1 MDAEH
6 EKRFGGIEA
15 RLARLETLLAAM
27 ATGRSPQ
34 ARPQSAPPPG
44 PPAISSPEPSREPPP
59 EPTPTATAP
68 ASERAATTDGS
79 LSSHRPAGAHAA
91 PREEYVLHDDEPPR
105 EREPLRRHE
114 PPHHDE
120 TRPALATS
128 ILGWGGAIALV
139 LAAAYLIRLAI
150 DTGWL
155 TPLRQVGLAALA
167 GLALIGAGLAL
178 RGVNRAYAGL
188 LPAAGIVV
196 LFLSVYGGHLYYG
209 FLSAPAAA
217 VAVVGICVV
226 SLWLCRVF
234 ESDLY
239 ALFAVAG
246 SYSAPF
252 LLSTLRGSAVDLVI
266 YFSAWNVVF
275 SAFAIWQ
282 GRRLVYLLAL
292 YLALISFD
300 LLSSNLA
307 QSDWHVG
314 VAFQTVQLAIF
325 GIATVAFSIRN
336 QRPLDETAAFAHL
349 PPLLL
354 FYFIQY
360 AQLSSHV
367 PAAAPWIAVGS
378 LAVVALLY
386 GVARVALKRPLPGG
400 EFLLWAYVAVVLGH
414 AGYVESVPKPW
425 APWVALGLVPIAAI
439 ATVQFRL
446 KLERCWPVWAAIAA
460 IFVVNYLRIAFDTDV
475 VAVPGKTALALAY
488 AALLYAGYAFLGQR
502 DKDGAIK
509 LLLLY
514 AGHISAMAAALH
526 FFDVHIVQSAAWGV
540 LALACL
546 AVSLARHDRL
556 LGQSSLL
563 VFAATAGKVLLY
575 DLSGAHP
582 VARIV
587 SLVVLGVTFY
597 FGGLLYQKMLGAE
610 G

>member
-27 ATGRSPQ
+27 ATARSAQ
-34 ARPQSAPPPG
+34 ARPQPAPPP
-44 PPAISSPEPSREPPP
+44 
-59 EPTPTATAP
+59 AP
-68 ASERAATTDGS
+68 
-79 LSSHRPAGAHAA
+79 HP
-91 PREEYVLHDDEPPR
+91 
-105 EREPLRRHE
+105 EPLRYEEPLRDEGALRDEGPPPDEEPRREHPPLRQHE
-114 PPHHDE
+114 RPHHDE
-120 TRPALATS
+120 ARPALATS

-167 GLALIGAGLAL
+167 GLALIAAGLAL

-196 LFLSVYGGHLYYG
+196 LFLSVYGAHLYYG
-209 FLSAPAAA
+209 FLGAPAAA

-226 SLWLCRVF
+226 SLWLCRFF

-252 LLSTLRGSAVDLVI
+252 LLSTLRGSAIDLVI

-300 LLSSNLA
+300 LLSSDLA
-307 QSDWHVG
+307 QSDWRAD

-336 QRPLDETAAFAHL
+336 QRVLDDTAAFAHL

-354 FYFIQY
+354 FYFLQY
-360 AQLSSHV
+360 AQLSRHL
-367 PAAAPWIAVGS
+367 PGAAPWIAVGS
-378 LAVVALLY
+378 LAVVALMY
-386 GVARVALKRPLPGG
+386 GVARFALKRPLPGG
-400 EFLLWAYVAVVLGH
+400 EFLLWAYVAVVLG
-414 AGYVESVPKPW
+414 
-425 APWVALGLVPIAAI
+425 
-439 ATVQFRL
+439 
-446 KLERCWPVWAAIAA
+446 
-460 IFVVNYLRIAFDTDV
+460 
-475 VAVPGKTALALAY
+475 
-488 AALLYAGYAFLGQR
+488 
-502 DKDGAIK
+502 
-509 LLLLY
+509 
-514 AGHISAMAAALH
+514 
-526 FFDVHIVQSAAWGV
+526 
-540 LALACL
+540 
-546 AVSLARHDRL
+546 
-556 LGQSSLL
+556 
-563 VFAATAGKVLLY
+563 
-575 DLSGAHP
+575 
-582 VARIV
+582 
-587 SLVVLGVTFY
+587 
-597 FGGLLYQKMLGAE
+597 
-610 G
+610 

>member
-1 MDAEH
+1 VDAEH

-27 ATGRSPQ
+27 ATGRSSQ
-34 ARPQSAPPPG
+34 ARP
-44 PPAISSPEPSREPPP
+44 PPAVPLEPPP
-59 EPTPTATAP
+59 EPAPKSESSAP
-68 ASERAATTDGS
+68 APSERAAATHGQAQ
-79 LSSHRPAGAHAA
+79 SHRAAGT
-91 PREEYVLHDDEPPR
+91 
-105 EREPLRRHE
+105 HE
-114 PPHHDE
+114 ALHDE

-128 ILGWGGAIALV
+128 ILGWGGALALV

-155 TPLRQVGLAALA
+155 TPLRQVGLAAIA

-209 FLSAPAAA
+209 FLGAPAAA
-217 VAVVGICVV
+217 AAVIVICIV

-252 LLSTLRGSAVDLVI
+252 LLSTLRGSAMDLVI

-275 SAFAIWQ
+275 SAFAIFQ

-292 YLALISFD
+292 YLALITFD
-300 LLSSNLA
+300 LLASDLA
-307 QSDWHVG
+307 QTDWRAEL
-314 VAFQTVQLAIF
+314 AFQTAQLAIF
-325 GIATVAFSIRN
+325 GVATVAFSVRHA
-336 QRPLDETAAFAHL
+336 RPLDEAAAFAHL

-354 FYFIQY
+354 FYFLQY
-360 AQLSSHV
+360 AQVEAHL
-367 PAAAPWIAVGS
+367 PATAPWIAVAT

-386 GVARVALKRPLPGG
+386 GVARAWLERPLPGG
-400 EFLLWAYVAVVLGH
+400 EFLLWAYAALVLGH
-414 AGYVESVPKPW
+414 AGYVELVPNQW
-425 APWVALGLVPIAAI
+425 APWVALGLVPITAL
-439 ATVQFRL
+439 ATVRFQL
-446 KLERCWPVWAAIAA
+446 KLVRCWPMWAAVAA
-460 IFVVNYLRIAFDTDV
+460 IFLVNYLRVAFDTDV
-475 VAVPGKTALALAY
+475 VLVPGKAALALAY
-488 AALLYAGYAFLGQR
+488 ALLLYAGYAFLGGR

-514 AGHISAMAAALH
+514 AGHMSAMVAALH
-526 FFDVHIVQSAAWGV
+526 FFTVPIVQSAAWGV
-540 LALACL
+540 LALGCL
-546 AVSLARHDRL
+546 GVSLARHDRL

-563 VFAATAGKVLLY
+563 VFAATAGKVLIY
-575 DLSGAHP
+575 DLSGAPP

-587 SLVVLGVTFY
+587 SLLVLGMTFY
-597 FGGLLYQKMLGAE
+597 FGGLLYQKTLGAE
-610 G
+610 R

>member
-6 EKRFGGIEA
+6 EKRFSGIEA

-34 ARPQSAPPPG
+34 ARAQPVPPPAPPPERVHEPALQSQPMATE
-44 PPAISSPEPSREPPP
+44 PPTERTVPPPGSSPRGRASGARE
-59 EPTPTATAP
+59 AL
-68 ASERAATTDGS
+68 R
-79 LSSHRPAGAHAA
+79 
-91 PREEYVLHDDEPPR
+91 DDYALRDDVPPR
-105 EREPLRRHE
+105 ERDPLRRE
-114 PPHHDE
+114 QARHDE

-128 ILGWGGAIALV
+128 ILGWGGALALV

-155 TPLRQVGLAALA
+155 TPVRQVGLAAMA
-167 GLALIGAGLAL
+167 GFVLVGAGLAL

-196 LFLSVYGGHLYYG
+196 LFLSVYGAHLYYG
-209 FLSAPAAA
+209 FLGASPAS
-217 VAVVGICVV
+217 VAVVAICVL

-252 LLSTLRGSAVDLVI
+252 LLSTLRGSPTDLVI

-275 SAFAIWQ
+275 SAFAIWR

-300 LLSSNLA
+300 LLASDLA
-307 QSDWHVG
+307 RNDWGVG
-314 VAFQTVQLAIF
+314 LAFQTVQLAIF
-325 GIATVAFSIRN
+325 GIATVAFSIRHA
-336 QRPLDETAAFAHL
+336 RPLDDTAALAHL

-354 FYFIQY
+354 FYFLEY
-360 AQLSSHV
+360 AQLSRHL
-367 PAAAPWIAVGS
+367 PAIAPWIAVAS

-386 GVARVALKRPLPGG
+386 AIARVALKRPLPGG

-414 AGYVESVPKPW
+414 AGYIELVPKAW
-425 APWVALGLVPIAAI
+425 APWVALGLVPAFAA
-439 ATVQFRL
+439 ASVRFQL
-446 KLERCWPVWAAIAA
+446 KLGRAWPVWCAVAA
-460 IFVVNYLRIAFDTDV
+460 IFAVNYLRIAFDTDV
-475 VAVPGKTALALAY
+475 ALVQGKTVLALAY
-488 AALLYAGYAFLGQR
+488 ALLLYAGYAFLHGR
-502 DKDGAIK
+502 DEDGGIK

-514 AGHISAMAAALH
+514 AGHVSAMAAALH
-526 FFDVHIVQSAAWGV
+526 FFGVLIVQSAAWGV

-546 AVSLARHDRL
+546 GISLARHDRL

-575 DLSGAHP
+575 DLGGAPP

-597 FGGLLYQKMLGAE
+597 FGGLLYQKTLGAE
-610 G
+610 R

>member
-15 RLARLETLLAAM
+15 RLDRLETLLAAM

-34 ARPQSAPPPG
+34 ARQQSAPPRAPPQEPIPEPPAG
-44 PPAISSPEPSREPPP
+44 PP
-59 EPTPTATAP
+59 
-68 ASERAATTDGS
+68 
-79 LSSHRPAGAHAA
+79 
-91 PREEYVLHDDEPPR
+91 
-105 EREPLRRHE
+105 
-114 PPHHDE
+114 HDE

-128 ILGWGGAIALV
+128 ILGWGGAVALV

-155 TPLRQVGLAALA
+155 TPLRQVGLAAMA
-167 GLALIGAGLAL
+167 GLVLIGAGLAL

-196 LFLSVYGGHLYYG
+196 LFLSVYGAHLYYG
-209 FLSAPAAA
+209 FLGAPPAAA
-217 VAVVGICVV
+217 AVVAICVL

-252 LLSTLRGSAVDLVI
+252 LLSTLRGSAMDLVI
-266 YFSAWNVVF
+266 YFSAWNVIF
-275 SAFAIWQ
+275 CAFAIWQ

-300 LLSSNLA
+300 VLA
-307 QSDWHVG
+307 RDLAPSDWRVEL
-314 VAFQTVQLAIF
+314 AFQTLQLAIF
-325 GIATVAFSIRN
+325 GVATVAFSIRHA
-336 QRPLDETAAFAHL
+336 RPLDEAEAFAHL

-354 FYFIQY
+354 FYFLQY
-360 AQLSSHV
+360 AQLARHL
-367 PAAAPWIAVGS
+367 PAIAPWIAVAS
-378 LAVVALLY
+378 LAAVALLY
-386 GVARVALKRPLPGG
+386 AVARVALKRPLPGG

-414 AGYVESVPKPW
+414 AGYIELVPKAW
-425 APWVALGLVPIAAI
+425 APWVALGLVPVFAA
-439 ATVQFRL
+439 ASMRFQL
-446 KLERCWPVWAAIAA
+446 KLERAWPAWCAVAA
-460 IFVVNYLRIAFDTDV
+460 IFAVNYLRIAFDTDV
-475 VAVPGKTALALAY
+475 ALVPGKTALALAY
-488 AALLYAGYAFLGQR
+488 ALLLYAGYAFLDGR
-502 DKDGAIK
+502 DKDGGVK

-514 AGHISAMAAALH
+514 AGHVSAMAAALH
-526 FFDVHIVQSAAWGV
+526 FFAVPIVQSAAWGV

-575 DLSGAHP
+575 DLSGAPP

-597 FGGLLYQKMLGAE
+597 FGGLLYQKMLGAR
-610 G
+610 

>member
-27 ATGRSPQ
+27 ATGRSAQ
-34 ARPQSAPPPG
+34 SRPQPAPESEPPPR
-44 PPAISSPEPSREPPP
+44 PAREPPLGP
-59 EPTPTATAP
+59 PLESAATRDAPAAADASPTP
-68 ASERAATTDGS
+68 
-79 LSSHRPAGAHAA
+79 SS
-91 PREEYVLHDDEPPR
+91 
-105 EREPLRRHE
+105 
-114 PPHHDE
+114 PPHRAVPTRDHE
-120 TRPALATS
+120 ALREHESRPALATS
-128 ILGWGGAIALV
+128 ILGWGGAVALV

-155 TPLRQVGLAALA
+155 TPLRQVGLAAMA
-167 GLALIGAGLAL
+167 GLVLIGAGLAL
-178 RGVNRAYAGL
+178 RNVNRAYAGL

-209 FLSAPAAA
+209 FLGAPPAAA
-217 VAVVGICVV
+217 AVVGICVL

-252 LLSTLRGSAVDLVI
+252 LLSTLRGSAMDLVI

-300 LLSSNLA
+300 LLASDLA
-307 QSDWHVG
+307 PSDWRVG
-314 VAFQTVQLAIF
+314 LAFQTVQLAIF
-325 GIATVAFSIRN
+325 GVATVAFSIRHA
-336 QRPLDETAAFAHL
+336 RPLDETGAFAHL

-354 FYFIQY
+354 FYFLQY
-360 AQLSSHV
+360 AQLARHL
-367 PAAAPWIAVGS
+367 PAAAPWIAVAS
-378 LAVVALLY
+378 LAVVALMY

-400 EFLLWAYVAVVLGH
+400 EFLLWAYVAMVLGH
-414 AGYVESVPKPW
+414 AGYIELVPKAW
-425 APWVALGLVPIAAI
+425 APWVALGLVPIVAA
-439 ATVQFRL
+439 ASVRFQLRL
-446 KLERCWPVWAAIAA
+446 DRAWPVWCAVAA
-460 IFVVNYLRIAFDTDV
+460 IFAVNYLRIAFDTDV
-475 VAVPGKTALALAY
+475 ALVPGKTALALAY
-488 AALLYAGYAFLGQR
+488 ALLLYAGYAFLSER

-514 AGHISAMAAALH
+514 AGHVSAMAAALH
-526 FFDVHIVQSAAWGV
+526 LFDVPIVQSAAWGV

-575 DLSGAHP
+575 DLSGAPP

-597 FGGLLYQKMLGAE
+597 FGGLLYQKTLGAE
-610 G
+610 R

>member
-6 EKRFGGIEA
+6 EERFGGIEA

-27 ATGRSPQ
+27 ATGRAAP
-34 ARPQSAPPPG
+34 ARPQPE
-44 PPAISSPEPSREPPP
+44 PPAASPRDPPRDDYALP
-59 EPTPTATAP
+59 
-68 ASERAATTDGS
+68 
-79 LSSHRPAGAHAA
+79 
-91 PREEYVLHDDEPPR
+91 DDEPVRQHAPS
-105 EREPLRRHE
+105 L
-114 PPHHDE
+114 HDE

-128 ILGWGGAIALV
+128 ILGWGGALALV
-139 LAAAYLIRLAI
+139 LAAAYLIRLAV

-155 TPLRQVGLAALA
+155 TPLRQVGLAAIA
-167 GLALIGAGLAL
+167 GLGLIGAGFAL

-209 FLSAPAAA
+209 FLGAPAAA
-217 VAVVGICVV
+217 AAVVVICVV

-252 LLSTLRGSAVDLVI
+252 LLSTLRGSATDLVI
-266 YFSAWNVVF
+266 YFSAWNVIF

-292 YLALISFD
+292 YLALLSFD
-300 LLSSNLA
+300 LLARDLA
-307 QSDWHVG
+307 PSDWRAQL
-314 VAFQTVQLAIF
+314 AFQTVQLAIF
-325 GIATVAFSIRN
+325 GVATVAFLIRHA
-336 QRPLDETAAFAHL
+336 RPLDETGAFAHL

-354 FYFIQY
+354 FYFLQY
-360 AQLSSHV
+360 TQLERHL
-367 PAAAPWIAVGS
+367 PAAAPWVAVAS

-386 GVARVALKRPLPGG
+386 GVARARLKRELPGG
-400 EFLLWAYVAVVLGH
+400 EFLLWAYVALVLGH
-414 AGYVESVPKPW
+414 AGYVESVPKHW
-425 APWVALGLVPIAAI
+425 APWVALGLVPIAAL
-439 ATVQFRL
+439 ATVQLRL
-446 KLERCWPVWAAIAA
+446 KVERCWPMWAAVAA

-475 VAVPGKTALALAY
+475 ALVPGKTALAIAY
-488 AALLYAGYAFLGQR
+488 ALLLYAGYAFLGQR

-514 AGHISAMAAALH
+514 AGHVSAMAAALH
-526 FFDVHIVQSAAWGV
+526 FFAVPIVQSAAWGV
-540 LALACL
+540 LALAFL
-546 AVSLARHDRL
+546 AVSLARHERL

-575 DLSGAHP
+575 DLSGAPP
-582 VARIV
+582 VARIL

-597 FGGLLYQKMLGAE
+597 FGGLLYQKLLGAE
-610 G
+610 R